1 MNIIDEFVSLISPS
15 AGLKRA
21 QARAA
26 NDMLRKYDGAAK
38 GRRTKNWDARDT
50 SANTEIRSGFETL
63 RARSRDMVRNNTYA
77 KIAIEVIATNTIG
90 TGIRAT
96 VKNTDDATKV
106 KTLDEWN
113 KWAGTTLCD
122 FDGKLDFYG
131 IQELV
136 MRSVA
141 ESGECLVL
149 RRRNNDKKKM
159 PVQIQVLEAD
169 YLYPDNES
177 LTAVKITPNVG
188 NIVLQGVEFDTK
200 GRRVAYWLY
209 TSHPGDYMGG
219 DLQPIRVPAKDVIH
233 LFKTDRPGQVRGVPF
248 GASALVQLKDLQD
261 YQDAALVRQKVA
273 ACFTVFIT
281 EPQGD
286 VVTGNGPGGKPMEK
300 VEPGIIEHL
309 APGKEVNFASPPST
323 DGYAEYVKRILQG
336 IASGFGVTYE
346 ALTTDLS
353 MVNFSSGRMGW
364 LEFYRRVQSW
374 QFNIIVPLLC
384 EGVWSW
390 FLEAGQLSGKLTQ
403 EVQPDWTPARREMID
418 PVKEVKGI
426 TASIRAGLVTWQEAV
441 REQGY
446 DPKEVIKQ
454 MAEDYK
460 DFDANGIKLTT
471 DVRNDIKAPV
481 EPKDASEAG

>member
-1 MNIIDEFVSLISPS
+1 MNIIDELISFISPS
-15 AGLKRA
+15 AGLRRTRA
-21 QARAA
+21 RVAS
-26 NDMLRKYDGAAK
+26 DMIRKYDAASH

-50 SANTEIRSGFETL
+50 SANSEIKHGLETL

-96 VKNTDDATKV
+96 VRGEDDATKV
-106 KTLDEWN
+106 KTLAEWN
-113 KWAGTTLCD
+113 AWAGTTACD

-136 MRSVA
+136 MRAVA

-149 RRRNNDKKKM
+149 RRRNNDKKKL

-169 YLYPDNES
+169 YLYPHNDS
-177 LTAVKITPNVG
+177 LGAVKITPNSG

-200 GRRVAYWLY
+200 GKRVAYWLY
-209 TSHPGDYMGG
+209 TSHPGDSIS

-233 LFKTDRPGQVRGVPF
+233 IFKTDRPGQVRGVPF

-286 VVTGNGPGGKPMEK
+286 QGGSGDSVPLEK

-336 IASGFGVTYE
+336 IASGFGITYE

-390 FLEAGQLSGKLTQ
+390 FLEAGQLSGKLQ
-403 EVQPDWTPARREMID
+403 KEVAADWTPARREMID

-446 DPKEVIKQ
+446 DPKEVVKQ
-454 MAEDYK
+454 IAEDYK
-460 DFDANGIKLTT
+460 DFDANGIKLTS

-481 EPKDASEAG
+481 EPKDPSEAG